1 MRVFGVYICYT
12 FFMKN
17 ICVFAGSGPGHR
29 PEYVLAATEL
39 GRQLAESQITMIYG
53 GGRTGLM
60 GAAAD
65 GALKAGGK
73 VIGVIPTDLTG
84 IELEHTGLT
93 ELIVTPDMH
102 SRKAKMHLLSDAFI
116 ALPGGIGTFDELFE
130 ALCWAQLGFHNK
142 PCGLLNIKG
151 YYDPLI
157 KLVNNA
163 ITEGFVSQKHQGLL
177 LTGETPLEL
186 LYAFVNH

>member
-1 MRVFGVYICYT
+1 MR
-12 FFMKN
+12 N
-17 ICVFAGSGPGHR
+17 ICVFAGSGAGR
-29 PEYVLAATEL
+29 RQEYASAAAGL
-39 GRQLAESQITMIYG
+39 GRLLAENGITLVYG

-60 GAAAD
+60 GAVAD

-84 IELEHTGLT
+84 IELEHKGLT
-93 ELIVTPDMH
+93 EMIVTGDMH
-102 SRKAKMHLLSDAFI
+102 SRKAKMHRLSDAFI

-151 YYDPLI
+151 YYDPLL
-157 KLVNNA
+157 KLVKNA
-163 ITEGFVSQKHQGLL
+163 ADEGFVRKEDSERLLISAEPREL
-177 LTGETPLEL
+177 LTAILA
-186 LYAFVNH
+186 YK